1 MARSRH
7 RPPPRVARRTGSRDT
22 VPAVIAFQIGFDW
35 LRTTATADG
44 EPALA
49 DIALRI
55 GIAAALGAGVALL
68 YRASRDPD
76 ERQPGFAH
84 TLVLLAPLI
93 AMVTVAVGQ
102 NVAAAFTLVGT
113 LAIVRFR
120 AALKDTRDMAFVI
133 FSVAV
138 GMALGAMNLVVAL
151 AGFGVVGLVV
161 LVLRGLDLRTS
172 KSPGAVI
179 RIVIA
184 PPDPGGEVWGAVVSR
199 YVDGHTV
206 VKSSID
212 RKAGELDLR
221 LSVRGLDPAR
231 VPALLAE
238 LVTNPA
244 VVRASFAPDEDA

>member
-1 MARSRH
+1 M
-7 RPPPRVARRTGSRDT
+7 
-22 VPAVIAFQIGFDW
+22 IAFQIGFDW

-138 GMALGAMNLVVAL
+138 GMALG
-151 AGFGVVGLVV
+151 
-161 LVLRGLDLRTS
+161 RTS